1 MQQMGFE
8 RSTSQ
13 SEGMRDVTSFA
24 GETMSALESLA
35 AWKEMEGPAMAR
47 MLIDMTAQQRTELR
61 YQYAAAFEEGP
72 SPV

>member
-1 MQQMGFE
+1 
-8 RSTSQ
+8 
-13 SEGMRDVTSFA
+13 
-24 GETMSALESLA
+24 MSALESLA